1 MLKTIINSVDI
12 YYILLVIL
20 CVSFIVL
27 YGNYR
32 CKKKDKINDS
42 LLFLD
47 GKPIFVINDFKL
59 GRWHITHMLFFA
71 LLGYLY
77 PKSFYLSMFGGIC
90 WEIVEFSLG
99 HFKPDWFYNNW
110 CHGVN
115 SSNEWWYYQYSDI
128 FANLIGFLIGMNLS
142 KIM

>member
-1 MLKTIINSVDI
+1 MFKTIFKNVDI
-12 YYILLVIL
+12 YYFLLIIS
-20 CVSFIVL
+20 CVLFIVL

-32 CKKKDKINDS
+32 CKKQDKINDKS
-42 LLFLD
+42 LFLD
-47 GKPIFVINDFKL
+47 GNPIFVVNDFKF
-59 GRWHITHMLFFA
+59 GRWHIAHILFYG

-77 PKSFYLSMFGGIC
+77 PKSFYLTMFGGIC

-99 HFKPDWFYNNW
+99 YFKPDWFYNNW

-142 KIM
+142 KII